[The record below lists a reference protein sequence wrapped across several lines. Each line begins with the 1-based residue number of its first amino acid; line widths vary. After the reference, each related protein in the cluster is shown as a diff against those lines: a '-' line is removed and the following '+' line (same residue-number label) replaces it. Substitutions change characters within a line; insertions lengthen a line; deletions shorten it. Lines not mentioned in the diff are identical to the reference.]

1 MANEQ
6 YSQAMEYLNDMEDK
20 KVANQQTKKYNA
32 RRPKV
37 ILKKRNMI
45 KQLRFITNGE
55 KKKKRE
61 R

>member
-1 MANEQ
+1 MIWKI
-6 YSQAMEYLNDMEDK
+6 K
-20 KVANQQTKKYNA
+20 KWQISKLKKYNA